1 MKQDEISKILK
12 VGVQLSAERDL
23 NKLLEQ
29 ILTCVMEL
37 ANCDGGTLYLLDQD
51 ALHFKIMRNHTLN
64 IYSGGDGQ
72 EPEMPPV
79 PLNKENM
86 CALALLEGRTI
97 HVADVKN
104 SQEYDFS
111 GHIRY
116 DGIRDTIHSPC
127 LRFPCAAGKGKN
139 WEFCN

>member
-51 ALHFKIMRNHTLN
+51 ALHFKIMLNHTLN

-79 PLNKENM
+79 PDRKS
-86 CALALLEGRTI
+86 
-97 HVADVKN
+97 VV
-104 SQEYDFS
+104 
-111 GHIRY
+111 
-116 DGIRDTIHSPC
+116 
-127 LRFPCAAGKGKN
+127 
-139 WEFCN
+139 